1 MAHVALVKTLL
12 GHTDLFGLLGEED
25 RLGVA
30 AQMREATFGSNQLIF
45 SRGDPGEE
53 MHLVVEGRVR
63 LSVLSVE
70 GRVLSFNHANRG
82 DIFGDIAALD
92 GQARTADATALTQ
105 VTTMTL
111 SRASLRHLMETKPL
125 LAHAAVASLCRRLR
139 ATSEQIESIA
149 LHSVEGRLARF
160 LLAAIA
166 MRGQSEAGLQPVGL
180 DLAMSQTELGLL
192 LGASRSKVN
201 EALATLEKL
210 GAVHRSEGRLTCN
223 VHALQ
228 DIAQSG

>member
-1 MAHVALVKTLL
+1 MAHVALVTALL
-12 GHTDLFGLLGEED
+12 GRTDLFGSLSEAD
-25 RLGVA
+25 RLAVA
-30 AQMREATFGSNQLIF
+30 AQMREATYESNQLIF

-70 GRVLSFNHANRG
+70 GRVLSFSHASRG
-82 DIFGDIAALD
+82 DIFGEIATLD

-111 SRASLRHLMETKPL
+111 TRASLRRLMEAKPL
-125 LAHAAVASLCRRLR
+125 LAHAAVAFLCRRLR
-139 ATSEQIESIA
+139 ATSEQIEAIA
-149 LHSVEGRLARF
+149 LHSTEVRLARF

-166 MRGQSEAGLQPVGL
+166 LRGQGEAGMQPVAL
-180 DLAMSQTELGLL
+180 DLGMSQTELGLL

-210 GAVHRSEGRLTCN
+210 GAVHRSEGRVACN
-223 VHALQ
+223 VRALQ
-228 DIAQSG
+228 DVAQSG